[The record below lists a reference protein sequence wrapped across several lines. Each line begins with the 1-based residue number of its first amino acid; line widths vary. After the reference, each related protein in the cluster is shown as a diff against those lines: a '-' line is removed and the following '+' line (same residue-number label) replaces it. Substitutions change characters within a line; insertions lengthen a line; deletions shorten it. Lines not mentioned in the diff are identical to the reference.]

1 MVRSYTTDS
10 QSFTQ
15 TIRTGYRQL
24 AALRRRVR
32 AITSDVEGSLRHQAW
47 FVAQAEA
54 MTGLALTGIRA
65 LEIGHGQMPLAAA
78 FLAAKGNE
86 VHGIDLDVVPAGW
99 WDAPGYIRLLRT
111 NGVGRTLKTF
121 GRELTGINSA
131 TRREFVRQL
140 GLGRW
145 PRLHLRQASA
155 TALPYP
161 ADSFDFVFSFHVLE
175 HIDTPEQA
183 VAEAVRVLRP
193 GGAVFFVFPHHA
205 HANALHDMRWI
216 TGSPGR
222 PAAWAH
228 LSEDT
233 RHTVQ
238 QGAFVNT
245 LRLDD
250 WRDLFTRACPGAL
263 FDSTPLAEAGLA
275 EHLEGLRAA
284 GKLLDF
290 SDAELLT
297 DDLLVGWRKP
307 QPGA

>member
-1 MVRSYTTDS
+1 MVRSYTTDA
-10 QSFTQ
+10 QSFSQ
-15 TIRTGYRQL
+15 TIQTGYRQL

-32 AITSDVEGSLRHQAW
+32 AITADMEGSLRHQAW

-54 MTGLALTGIRA
+54 MTGLTLTGVRA

-78 FLAAKGNE
+78 FLAARGNE
-86 VHGIDLDVVPAGW
+86 VHGIDLDVLPAGW
-99 WDAPGYIRLLRT
+99 WDVGGYIRLLRT
-111 NGVGRTLKTF
+111 NGASRMLKTL

-140 GLGRW
+140 GLRGW
-145 PRLHLRQASA
+145 PRLHLKQASA

-161 ADSFDFVFSFHVLE
+161 ANSFDFVFSFHVLE
-175 HIDTPEQA
+175 HIDEPEHA

-193 GGAVFFVFPHHA
+193 GGALFFVFPHYA

-222 PAAWAH
+222 PAPWAH
-228 LSEDT
+228 LGEET
-233 RHTVQ
+233 RDTVQ

-250 WRDLFTRACPGAL
+250 WRDLFSRTCPGAR
-263 FDSTPLAEAGLA
+263 FDTTPLEEQGLR
-275 EHLEGLRAA
+275 EHLQSLRAA
-284 GKLLDF
+284 GRLQDF
-290 SDAELLT
+290 SDGELLT